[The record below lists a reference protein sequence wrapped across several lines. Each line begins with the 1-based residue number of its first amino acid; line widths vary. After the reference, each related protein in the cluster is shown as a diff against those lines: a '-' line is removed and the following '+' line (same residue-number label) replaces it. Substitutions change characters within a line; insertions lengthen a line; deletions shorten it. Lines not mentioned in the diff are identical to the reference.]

1 MNECKP
7 RWVAIDAMRTTV
19 AKDGFQAHEDVIGW
33 RKVSP
38 LRCMVVYQR
47 GHEDTSEDTYM
58 SSKED
63 AFNVNVLKFTGDI
76 RLKQ

>member
-19 AKDGFQAHEDVIGW
+19 AKGGCQAHKDEIGW
-33 RKVSP
+33 RDVSP

-47 GHEDTSEDTYM
+47 GHEDTSEDTCM

-63 AFNVNVLKFTGDI
+63 AFKVNVLKFTRDI